1 MRIAHISFVET
12 GSSGNILNQ
21 LHQRLIENKFSSFV
35 IYGLNNNIK
44 SKNSYFLIPKF
55 VQRINSIFCNLT
67 GFAFIPI
74 FSPHRKI
81 KRLLLEI
88 NPNIIHLHLLNG
100 YFVNVYKLFKIL
112 GDLNLP
118 VVITNHA
125 EFLYTGGCSYTL
137 GCKRY
142 EIGCGSCPQKG
153 LNKPASILFDRSNIE
168 WEMLVNSTKDT
179 QNFTYVFVSEFL
191 LNNAISSPILI
202 NRKKLVIWN
211 GIDES
216 IFHYRINKKDS
227 NLQQKVLGMSSIL
240 FVAPRLDDK
249 IKGFGELLKLSRLTI
264 DLPLIFI
271 VIGDDSNLDS
281 KSYPSNFVFLG
292 TVSDKTKMAEIY
304 SLADVTLILSQV
316 ETFSMVMIE
325 SLSCGTPV
333 VGFDVGAMK
342 KIALN
347 EYSSFVEPGDLYAVL
362 DAINLHI
369 KTGYNKHEISRIAH
383 QSYSFNNTY
392 KSYLGL
398 YNDLLI

>member
-1 MRIAHISFVET
+1 MRIVHISFVGT
-12 GSSGNILNQ
+12 GSTGNILNQ
-21 LHQRLIENKFSSFV
+21 LHVRLIENNYSSFV
-35 IYGLNNNIK
+35 IYGLDNNLK
-44 SKNSYFLIPKF
+44 TKNSYFLISKL

-74 FSPHRKI
+74 FSSHKKI
-81 KRLLLEI
+81 KRLLHKI

-100 YFVNVYKLFKIL
+100 YFVNVYELFKVL
-112 GDLNLP
+112 HNLNLP

-153 LNKPASILFDRSNIE
+153 LNRPASILFDRSNIE
-168 WEMLVNSTKDT
+168 WEMLLNSTKNS

-191 LNNAISSPILI
+191 LNNAVSSPILETK
-202 NRKKLVIWN
+202 KKLVIWN

-216 IFHYRINKKDS
+216 IFYYRTGIIDFYE
-227 NLQQKVLGMSSIL
+227 LQKFQGSKVIL

-249 IKGFGELLKLSRLTI
+249 IKGFGELLKLSRLTS
-264 DLPLIFI
+264 DLPLKFI
-271 VIGDDSNLDS
+271 VVGDNRNLNPL
-281 KSYPSNFVFLG
+281 SYPENFIFLG

-333 VGFDVGAMK
+333 VGYDVGAMK
-342 KIALN
+342 KIALK
-347 EYSSFVEPGDLYAVL
+347 EYSNFVKNGELYAVL
-362 DAINLHI
+362 DAINFHI
-369 KTGYNKHEISRIAH
+369 KTCYNKHEISKIAH
-383 QSYSFNNTY
+383 QSYSFNSTY
-392 KSYLGL
+392 ESYMNL
-398 YNDLLI
+398 YNDLLS

>member
-88 NPNIIHLHLLNG
+88 DPNIIHLHLLNG

-249 IKGFGELLKLSRLTI
+249 IKGFGWLLEEDVQEFIKELKDEL
-264 DLPLIFI
+264 DEFI
-271 VIGDDSNLDS
+271 VINGYIGKKNGKEMSVELII
-281 KSYPSNFVFLG
+281 
-292 TVSDKTKMAEIY
+292 DK
-304 SLADVTLILSQV
+304 LAGEKL
-316 ETFSMVMIE
+316 
-325 SLSCGTPV
+325 
-333 VGFDVGAMK
+333 K
-342 KIALN
+342 
-347 EYSSFVEPGDLYAVL
+347 
-362 DAINLHI
+362 
-369 KTGYNKHEISRIAH
+369 
-383 QSYSFNNTY
+383 
-392 KSYLGL
+392 
-398 YNDLLI
+398 